1 LKEDLM
7 SKPSLAFQPTP
18 RPRPLSNPQETEKL
32 VEATHDLGFGR
43 QTAAPQP
50 ALKAAVAPGS
60 EPNPELRTESPV
72 EPKAAEAALRKPA
85 ALKFDVPD
93 ELWDDLRMAA
103 IRRRVTVKYLVLEA
117 LEAKG
122 YAVDLAAVPEDG
134 RRLR

>member
-1 LKEDLM
+1 M

-18 RPRPLSNPQETEKL
+18 RPRPLSSPQDTEKL
-32 VEATHDLGFGR
+32 VEAAHDLGFGR
-43 QTAAPQP
+43 QTTAPQP
-50 ALKAAVAPGS
+50 AVKPAPT
-60 EPNPELRTESPV
+60 PPATLTA
-72 EPKAAEAALRKPA
+72 EPKAGEAALRKPA

-122 YAVDLAAVPEDG
+122 YAVDLSAIPEDG

>member
-1 LKEDLM
+1 M

-50 ALKAAVAPGS
+50 AARATVTPVPAPVA
-60 EPNPELRTESPV
+60 
-72 EPKAAEAALRKPA
+72 EPKTGEGPLRKPA

-122 YAVDLAAVPEDG
+122 YAVDLAAIPEDG

>member
-1 LKEDLM
+1 M

-18 RPRPLSNPQETEKL
+18 RPRPLSTQQETEKL

-50 ALKAAVAPGS
+50 VAKPAVTPVPAPS
-60 EPNPELRTESPV
+60 A
-72 EPKAAEAALRKPA
+72 EPKAGEAALRKPA

-122 YAVDLAAVPEDG
+122 YAVDLAGIPEDG

>member
-1 LKEDLM
+1 M
-7 SKPSLAFQPTP
+7 SKPALAFQPTP
-18 RPRPLSNPQETEKL
+18 RPRPLTTHQETEKL

-43 QTAAPQP
+43 ATAAPQP
-50 ALKAAVAPGS
+50 GAKPVVTPGS
-60 EPNPELRTESPV
+60 AASHEA
-72 EPKAAEAALRKPA
+72 KAGEAALRKPA

>member
-1 LKEDLM
+1 M

-18 RPRPLSNPQETEKL
+18 RPRPLSSAQETEKL
-32 VEATHDLGFGR
+32 LEATHDLGFGR
-43 QTAAPQP
+43 PTAAPQP
-50 ALKAAVAPGS
+50 AAKAAPKATMTPVP
-60 EPNPELRTESPV
+60 SPAS
-72 EPKAAEAALRKPA
+72 EPKAGEAALRKPP

-122 YAVDLAAVPEDG
+122 YAVDLAAIPEDG

>member
-1 LKEDLM
+1 M

-18 RPRPLSNPQETEKL
+18 RPRPLSSHEETEKL

-43 QTAAPQP
+43 ATAAPQP
-50 ALKAAVAPGS
+50 AAKAAPTPVPAPAA
-60 EPNPELRTESPV
+60 
-72 EPKAAEAALRKPA
+72 EPKTGEGALRKPA

-122 YAVDLAAVPEDG
+122 YAVDLAAIPEDG

>member
-1 LKEDLM
+1 M
-7 SKPSLAFQPTP
+7 SKPVLAFQPTP
-18 RPRPLSNPQETEKL
+18 RPRPLTTHQETEKL

-43 QTAAPQP
+43 ATAAPQSGTKPGVTPPP
-50 ALKAAVAPGS
+50 AAAGELKAG
-60 EPNPELRTESPV
+60 
-72 EPKAAEAALRKPA
+72 EAALRKPA

-122 YAVDLAAVPEDG
+122 YAVDLAAIPEDG